1 MTQNYAICYHQQGK
15 IEFGL
20 IKKFWQVESNNCSI
34 FCVVQKLSKKNKL
47 SEDDEIE
54 NYLDNFFL
62 IANLEENYS
71 FIHIN
76 KILNKCTILKNAELN
91 EIFVSR
97 CSELKEH
104 N

>member
-1 MTQNYAICYHQQGK
+1 MTQNYGICYHQQGK

-20 IKKFWQVESNNCSI
+20 IKKFLQINNSNI
-34 FCVVQKLSKKNKL
+34 FCVVQNLSKK
-47 SEDDEIE
+47 SRFGDDDEIE
-54 NYLDNFFL
+54 TYLDNFFI
-62 IANLEENYS
+62 IADLEENFS
-71 FIHIN
+71 FIN
-76 KILNKCTILKNAELN
+76 VNQILNKCTILKNEVLN

>member
-1 MTQNYAICYHQQGK
+1 MTQNYAICYHQQDK

-20 IKKFWQVESNNCSI
+20 IKKFFQVEIDDRSI
-34 FCVVQKLSKKNKL
+34 FCVVQKLSKKTEF
-47 SEDDEIE
+47 SEDVEIE
-54 NYLDNFFL
+54 NYLDKFFL
-62 IANLEENYS
+62 IANIEESYS

-76 KILNKCTILKNAELN
+76 QILNKCTILKNAGLN